1 MRKPGVL
8 VLAVVAVAAVVAG
21 VFVLRPDDAGSPPER
36 PPEPEAYEPEQG
48 TVRGSVE
55 AADGSAVAGAEVAVT
70 AAGSGEALGDGTSD
84 PLGLFAVEVGDHDG
98 PVVVQATQG
107 DDSASTVVAVSAGAS
122 ATGVRVVVGPA
133 GPGQLS
139 GNVAAEGA
147 PVTGA
152 GAGVVEVTFVE
163 TGRTAV
169 ADITPEGTFSLEG
182 LPVDGDLIVVATLV
196 DGGGYGLVADL
207 LTEDQA
213 TRAVDVAVDVT
224 GDATGPTDAEIVSE
238 DLSGWSV
245 DGSVT
250 VLPSG

>member
-1 MRKPGVL
+1 MRKPVVL

-21 VFVLRPDDAGSPPER
+21 VFVLRPDDGGSPPAA

-70 AAGSGEALGDGTSD
+70 AAGSGEALGEGTSD

-147 PVTGA
+147 PVTE
-152 GAGVVEVTFVE
+152 AGVVEVTFVE

-169 ADITPEGTFSLEG
+169 ADITPEGTYTLEG

-207 LTEDQA
+207 LTADQA